1 MSIEPIGTIHSQDS
15 IALVNKAMQ
24 IAVNDTMKA
33 AETVLAGAVAQAAA
47 GQVSENAGRAAQ
59 SLVNMSA

>member
-1 MSIEPIGTIHSQDS
+1 MSIEPIGAIRSQDS

-24 IAVNDTMKA
+24 VAVNDTMKA
-33 AETVLAGAVAQAAA
+33 AETILAGTVAQTAT
-47 GQVSENAGRAAQ
+47 GQVAENAGLAGQ